1 MQHELPTI
9 NFVAEAEVRS
19 KAEHRRTEEIME
31 LLRPALNRWAAKL
44 HRRKLAI
51 LHAVQAPQTG
61 QISFTGPFAD
71 HAVHLYEMLP
81 QMLKRETKRK

>member
-19 KAEHRRTEEIME
+19 KAEHGRAEEILE
-31 LLRPALNRWAAKL
+31 LLRPILNGWAAKF

-51 LHAVQAPQTG
+51 LHAVQAPRN
-61 QISFTGPFAD
+61 IIRGPIRRPRGAPLGD
-71 HAVHLYEMLP
+71 AP
-81 QMLKRETKRK
+81 ASAQA

>member
-1 MQHELPTI
+1 MMQHELPTI

-31 LLRPALNRWAAKL
+31 LLRPILNRWAAKF

-51 LHAVQAPQTG
+51 LHAVQYIPAAAGAVNRQVAPG
-61 QISFTGPFAD
+61 NG
-71 HAVHLYEMLP
+71 
-81 QMLKRETKRK
+81 

>member
-19 KAEHRRTEEIME
+19 KAEHRRTEEIIE
-31 LLRPALNRWAAKL
+31 LLRPILNRWAAKF

-51 LHAVQAPQTG
+51 LDAAQAPRTG
-61 QISFTGPFAD
+61 QISVAGPFAD

-81 QMLKRETKRK
+81 QVLKRETKRK